1 LLSAFKFNYR
11 ILNNNRTDI
20 SKNNNHKNTLSLE
33 IVNIKEKKP
42 TVWENIKKSQKLY
55 RDRIQKV
62 LLPFLLI
69 SSSLLISINQI
80 DEQQQ
85 VAFAYHQQ
93 YNLPL
98 PSELEHQP
106 SYSIR
111 IPFGIG
117 QTDNSIGYDPTQ
129 VAIPAGMSVVWFND
143 DSNPHTVTTISSAPE
158 QFDSGIIPPG
168 GFSVM
173 TFTKPGL
180 YIYYDKMNP
189 SIEGS
194 IIVGDLVQLGKNME
208 MRIGGKLPFEFAE
221 LGRLVLSFI
230 PHKVTLPP
238 PLTMTYNVTI
248 YNGTMDDAMYNRQFT
263 DIDGILDLEI
273 IPVKGIKGI
282 PQQIKEV
289 SQINDNNIT
298 NQNEE
303 GEGNITTFAKQELE
317 KSSSS
322 SPIISTTKNA
332 TNTNERI
339 DLGNNN
345 KTSVA
350 MLSNT
355 SSIPLSKSTI
365 KTTTYGPDLSAPI
378 TGTFHIEGPILV
390 EPNDYIIKVE
400 LISKDGKSLSK
411 PIEDVFLLPTKL

>member
-1 LLSAFKFNYR
+1 LLSAIIKKFYNNR
-11 ILNNNRTDI
+11 SLDNSNNNKTISLDNVNTDI
-20 SKNNNHKNTLSLE
+20 NTR
-33 IVNIKEKKP
+33 
-42 TVWENIKKSQKLY
+42 VWKNIKKAQKIYKY
-55 RDRIQKV
+55 RMQKV
-62 LLPFLLI
+62 MILFLLI
-69 SSSLLISINQI
+69 SSSLLIPFIHIAN
-80 DEQQQ
+80 EQT
-85 VAFAYHQQ
+85 AFAYHQQ

-111 IPFGIG
+111 IPFGVG
-117 QTDNSIGYDPTQ
+117 QTDYSVGYDPSQ

-158 QFDSGIIPPG
+158 QFDSGVIPPG

-208 MRIGGKLPFEFAE
+208 MRIGGKLPFEFTE

-230 PHKVTLPP
+230 PHQVKLPP
-238 PLTMTYNVTI
+238 PLDMTYNITI
-248 YNGTMDDAMYNRQFT
+248 YNGTMGNAIYNRQFG

-273 IPVKGIKGI
+273 IPVKGIKDI
-282 PQQIKEV
+282 PQQIKQ
-289 SQINDNNIT
+289 SNIT
-298 NQNEE
+298 NEIINEG
-303 GEGNITTFAKQELE
+303 GEGNITTFAKQNSE
-317 KSSSS
+317 K
-322 SPIISTTKNA
+322 T
-332 TNTNERI
+332 
-339 DLGNNN
+339 DLDNNN
-345 KTSVA
+345 KNTP

-355 SSIPLSKSTI
+355 SSIPLSESTI

-378 TGTFHIEGPILV
+378 TGTYHIEGPILV

-400 LISKDGKSLSK
+400 LISIDGKSLSK
-411 PIEDVFLLPTKL
+411 PIEDVFLLPARL

>member
-1 LLSAFKFNYR
+1 LLSAIIKKFINNR
-11 ILNNNRTDI
+11 SLDNNNNKTISLDIVNTDI
-20 SKNNNHKNTLSLE
+20 NTR
-33 IVNIKEKKP
+33 
-42 TVWENIKKSQKLY
+42 VWKNIKKAQKLY
-55 RDRIQKV
+55 KYRMQKV
-62 LLPFLLI
+62 MILFLLI
-69 SSSLLISINQI
+69 SSSLLIPFTHVDDKQT
-80 DEQQQ
+80 
-85 VAFAYHQQ
+85 AFAYHQQ
-93 YNLPL
+93 YRLPL

-106 SYSIR
+106 SYAIR
-111 IPFGIG
+111 IPFGVG
-117 QTDNSIGYDPTQ
+117 QTDYSVGYDPSQ

-143 DSNPHTVTTISSAPE
+143 DSNPHTITTISSAPE

-189 SIEGS
+189 SVVGS
-194 IIVGDLVQLGKNME
+194 IIVGDLVHLGKNME
-208 MRIGGKLPFEFAE
+208 MRIGGNLPFKFTD

-248 YNGTMDDAMYNRQFT
+248 YNDTMDNAIYNRQFT

-273 IPVKGIKGI
+273 IPVKGIKGV
-282 PQQIKEV
+282 PEQIKEV
-289 SQINDNNIT
+289 NINNNTT
-298 NQNEE
+298 N
-303 GEGNITTFAKQELE
+303 GGNITTFSKQEVD
-317 KSSSS
+317 KST
-322 SPIISTTKNA
+322 STTNDT
-332 TNTNERI
+332 TNRNERI
-339 DLGNNN
+339 DSGNE
-345 KTSVA
+345 KESSSVV

-355 SSIPLSKSTI
+355 SSITLSKSTI

-378 TGTFHIEGPILV
+378 TGTYHIEGPILV

-411 PIEDVFLLPTKL
+411 PIEDVFLLPAKL

>member
-1 LLSAFKFNYR
+1 M
-11 ILNNNRTDI
+11 
-20 SKNNNHKNTLSLE
+20 
-33 IVNIKEKKP
+33 
-42 TVWENIKKSQKLY
+42 
-55 RDRIQKV
+55 
-62 LLPFLLI
+62 
-69 SSSLLISINQI
+69 
-80 DEQQQ
+80 
-85 VAFAYHQQ
+85 
-93 YNLPL
+93 
-98 PSELEHQP
+98 
-106 SYSIR
+106 
-111 IPFGIG
+111 
-117 QTDNSIGYDPTQ
+117 
-129 VAIPAGMSVVWFND
+129 AIPAGMSIVWFND

-189 SIEGS
+189 SVVGS
-194 IIVGDLVQLGKNME
+194 IIVGDLVHLGKNME
-208 MRIGGKLPFEFAE
+208 MRIGGNLPFKFTE

-238 PLTMTYNVTI
+238 PLTLTYNVTI
-248 YNGTMDDAMYNRQFT
+248 YNDTMDNAIYNRQFT

-273 IPVKGIKGI
+273 IPVKGIKGV

-289 SQINDNNIT
+289 NINNNTT
-298 NQNEE
+298 N
-303 GEGNITTFAKQELE
+303 GGNITTFVKQELD
-317 KSSSS
+317 K
-322 SPIISTTKNA
+322 STTVPTTN
-332 TNTNERI
+332 NTNANRA
-339 DLGNNN
+339 DLGNEED
-345 KTSVA
+345 SAA

-400 LISKDGKSLSK
+400 LISIDGKSLSK
-411 PIEDVFLLPTKL
+411 PIEDVFLLPVKI